1 MTKNAKNLTSKQNYI
16 YDELVIV
23 ENNLFDSQMYAEVIR
38 QYDEVSD
45 LINLDSN
52 IRERLKLP
60 QRSLVVTF
68 PFRRDDYDEVETVM
82 GYRVQHVLSMGPTK
96 GGIRYAPDVNLG
108 EVTALAILMSWK
120 SAIVGLPYGGAKGG
134 VAIDPT
140 PLSRSE
146 KQRVTR
152 RYTAELLPII
162 GVDKDI
168 PAPDLGTDEQTM
180 AWIMDT
186 YSNFV
191 GSPQPGIVTGKPA
204 SLGGSITRREST
216 GRGAVAIGVAA
227 MDKLNLKYSEST
239 IAIQGFGNVGMY
251 AALDSYERGA
261 KVIAVSDIGGAIY
274 NPKGIN
280 IPELFK
286 HMAKNVSVN
295 NFEGAEPYS
304 ESLLEINC
312 DVLIPAAVGGVITS
326 SNANDIKAKVII
338 EGANSPTTLNADKI
352 LNDSDILL
360 VPDILAN
367 AGGITASYFEW
378 VQNTQNYL
386 WKESELHEKLMDV
399 LITAFEEVWKISEKQ
414 NCDLRTAALIK
425 GIKRVAAAKLTRGL
439 FP

>member
-1 MTKNAKNLTSKQNYI
+1 MTNGDIFASH
-16 YDELVIV
+16 
-23 ENNLFDSQMYAEVIR
+23 MYNEVIR
-38 QYDEVSD
+38 QYDEVAEF
-45 LINLDSN
+45 INLDPN
-52 IRERLKLP
+52 IKERLKLP
-60 QRSLVVTF
+60 QRALTVTF
-68 PFRRDDYDEVETVM
+68 PFRRDEYEEVETVI

-134 VAIDPT
+134 VAIDPR
-140 PLSRSE
+140 PLTRAE
-146 KQRVTR
+146 KQRVR
-152 RYTAELLPII
+152 RRFTAELLPVR

-204 SLGGSITRREST
+204 SLGGSITRREAT
-216 GRGAVAIGVAA
+216 GRGAVVIAKAA
-227 MDKLNLKYSEST
+227 MDKYNKKYSDSKVVV
-239 IAIQGFGNVGMY
+239 QGFGNVGRY
-251 AALDSYERGA
+251 AALASYEEGA
-261 KVIAVSDIGGAIY
+261 KVIAVNDLKGGVY
-274 NPKGIN
+274 NEKGLN

-286 HMAKNVSVN
+286 HIAKENTVDG
-295 NFEGAEPYS
+295 FPGGDPLDS
-304 ESLLEINC
+304 EILELEC

-326 SNANDIKAKVII
+326 SNAQKIKARVIV

-352 LNDSDILL
+352 LRDNDILII
-360 VPDILAN
+360 PDILAN
-367 AGGITASYFEW
+367 AGGVTGSYFEW

-386 WKESELHEKLMDV
+386 WKEKELYEKLIDV
-399 LITAFEEVWKISEKQ
+399 LTSSFEEIWVIAEK
-414 NCDLRTAALIK
+414 NKCDLRTASLIK

>member
-1 MTKNAKNLTSKQNYI
+1 MKEKEILKLLERSGIKANFIFLDHNDRCDCHRI

-23 ENNLFDSQMYAEVIR
+23 ENNLFDSHMYKEVIR

-68 PFRRDDYDEVETVM
+68 PFRRDEYDEVETVI

-134 VAIDPT
+134 VAIDPN
-140 PLSRSE
+140 PLTRAE

-186 YSNFV
+186 YSTV
-191 GSPQPGIVTGKPA
+191 SYTHLTLPT
-204 SLGGSITRREST
+204 
-216 GRGAVAIGVAA
+216 
-227 MDKLNLKYSEST
+227 NLC
-239 IAIQGFGNVGMY
+239 V
-251 AALDSYERGA
+251 
-261 KVIAVSDIGGAIY
+261 
-274 NPKGIN
+274 
-280 IPELFK
+280 
-286 HMAKNVSVN
+286 
-295 NFEGAEPYS
+295 
-304 ESLLEINC
+304 
-312 DVLIPAAVGGVITS
+312 
-326 SNANDIKAKVII
+326 
-338 EGANSPTTLNADKI
+338 
-352 LNDSDILL
+352 
-360 VPDILAN
+360 
-367 AGGITASYFEW
+367 
-378 VQNTQNYL
+378 
-386 WKESELHEKLMDV
+386 
-399 LITAFEEVWKISEKQ
+399 
-414 NCDLRTAALIK
+414 
-425 GIKRVAAAKLTRGL
+425 
-439 FP
+439 

>member
-1 MTKNAKNLTSKQNYI
+1 
-16 YDELVIV
+16 VIV
-23 ENNLFDSQMYAEVIR
+23 DNNLFDSDMYKEVIK
-38 QYDEVSD
+38 QYESVAD
-45 LINLDSN
+45 LIDLDPN

-68 PFRRDDYDEVETVM
+68 PFRRDEYDEVETVV

-134 VAIDPT
+134 VAIDPN
-140 PLSRSE
+140 PLTRAE

-152 RYTAELLPII
+152 RYTAELIPII
-162 GVDKDI
+162 GVNKDI

-191 GSPQPGIVTGKPA
+191 GYATPGIVTGKPV
-204 SLGGSITRREST
+204 SLGGSVTRKEST
-216 GRGAVAIGVAA
+216 GRGAVAVGVAA
-227 MDKLNLKYSEST
+227 MEKIGKKIQNSKV
-239 IAIQGFGNVGMY
+239 AIQGFGNVGRY
-251 AALDSYERGA
+251 AALAAYEMGA
-261 KVIAVSDIGGAIY
+261 KVIAVSDIDGSII
-274 NPKGIN
+274 NLKGIN

-286 HMAKNVSVN
+286 YTAHNLSVKG
-295 NFEGAEPYS
+295 FPGADQLD
-304 ESLLEINC
+304 ESVLEVDC
-312 DVLIPAAVGGVITS
+312 DILIPAAIGGVITS
-326 SNANDIKAKVII
+326 SNAQKIKAKVLI
-338 EGANSPTTLNADKI
+338 EGANSPTTVNADKI
-352 LNDSDILL
+352 LRDNNVLI

-386 WKESELHEKLMDV
+386 WKEAELYEKLIDV
-399 LITAFEEVWKISEKQ
+399 MLTAFEEIWTISEKQ

>member
-1 MTKNAKNLTSKQNYI
+1 MTNPQ
-16 YDELVIV
+16 
-23 ENNLFDSQMYAEVIR
+23 LFDSHMYTEVIR
-38 QYDEVSD
+38 QYEEVAE

-52 IRERLKLP
+52 IRERLKHP
-60 QRSLVVTF
+60 QRALVVTF
-68 PFRRDDYDEVETVM
+68 PFRRDEYKEVETVV

-108 EVTALAILMSWK
+108 EVTALSILMSWK

-140 PLSRSE
+140 NLTRAE

-152 RYTAELLPII
+152 RYTAELLPVI

-204 SLGGSITRREST
+204 ALGGSVTRREAT
-216 GRGAVAIGVAA
+216 GRGAIAITEQA
-227 MDKLNLKYSEST
+227 MEKIGKHYKDST
-239 IAIQGFGNVGMY
+239 VVIQGFGNVGRY

-261 KVIAVSDIGGAIY
+261 KVIAVNDLGGGIY

-286 HMAKNVSVN
+286 HIARNRSVSG
-295 NFEGAEPYS
+295 FEGADNLS
-304 ESLLEINC
+304 EDILEIEC
-312 DVLIPAAVGGVITS
+312 DVLIPAAVGGVITT
-326 SNANDIKAKVII
+326 SNVNDIKASVVV
-338 EGANSPTTLNADKI
+338 EAANSPTTVSADKI
-352 LNDSDILL
+352 LRDNDVLII
-360 VPDILAN
+360 PDILAN
-367 AGGITASYFEW
+367 AGGVTASYFEW
-378 VQNTQNYL
+378 VQNRQNYL
-386 WKESELHEKLMDV
+386 WKEKDLYER
-399 LITAFEEVWKISEKQ
+399 LIDTMTSAFEEVWTISQK
-414 NCDLRTAALIK
+414 NKCDLRTAALIK

>member
-1 MTKNAKNLTSKQNYI
+1 M
-16 YDELVIV
+16 IV
-23 ENNLFDSQMYAEVIR
+23 DNNLFDSDMYKEVIK
-38 QYDEVSD
+38 QYESVAD
-45 LINLDSN
+45 LIDLDQN

-68 PFRRDDYDEVETVM
+68 PFRRDEYDEVETVV

-134 VAIDPT
+134 VAIDPN
-140 PLSRSE
+140 PLTRAE

-152 RYTAELLPII
+152 RYTAELIPII
-162 GVDKDI
+162 GVNKDI

-191 GSPQPGIVTGKPA
+191 GYATPGIVTGKPA
-204 SLGGSITRREST
+204 SLGGSVTRKEST
-216 GRGAVAIGVAA
+216 GRGAVAVGVAA
-227 MDKLNLKYSEST
+227 MEKIGKKIQNSKV
-239 IAIQGFGNVGMY
+239 AIQGFGNVGRY
-251 AALDSYERGA
+251 AALAAYEMGA
-261 KVIAVSDIGGAIY
+261 KIIAVSDIDGSII
-274 NPKGIN
+274 NEKGIN

-286 HMAKNVSVN
+286 HTAHNLSVKG
-295 NFEGAEPYS
+295 FPGADQLE
-304 ESLLEINC
+304 ESVLEVDC
-312 DVLIPAAVGGVITS
+312 DILIPAAVGGVITS
-326 SNANDIKAKVII
+326 SNAQKIKAKVLI
-338 EGANSPTTLNADKI
+338 EGANSPTTVNADKI
-352 LNDSDILL
+352 LRDNGVLI

-386 WKESELHEKLMDV
+386 WKEAELYEKLIDV
-399 LITAFEEVWKISEKQ
+399 MLTAFEEIWNISEKQ

>member
-1 MTKNAKNLTSKQNYI
+1 
-16 YDELVIV
+16 VIV
-23 ENNLFDSQMYAEVIR
+23 DNNLFDSDMYKEVIK
-38 QYDEVSD
+38 QYESVAD
-45 LINLDSN
+45 LIDLDPN

-68 PFRRDDYDEVETVM
+68 PFRRDEYVEVETVV

-134 VAIDPT
+134 VAIDPN
-140 PLSRSE
+140 PLTRAE

-152 RYTAELLPII
+152 RYTAELIPII
-162 GVDKDI
+162 GVNKDI

-191 GSPQPGIVTGKPA
+191 GYATPGIVTGKPV
-204 SLGGSITRREST
+204 SLGGSVTRKEST
-216 GRGAVAIGVAA
+216 GRGAVAVGVAA
-227 MDKLNLKYSEST
+227 MEKIGKKIQNSKV
-239 IAIQGFGNVGMY
+239 AIQGFGNVGRY
-251 AALDSYERGA
+251 AALAAYEMGA
-261 KVIAVSDIGGAIY
+261 KVIAVSDIDGSII
-274 NPKGIN
+274 NLKGIN

-286 HMAKNVSVN
+286 YTAHNLSVKG
-295 NFEGAEPYS
+295 FPGADQLD
-304 ESLLEINC
+304 ESVLEVDC
-312 DVLIPAAVGGVITS
+312 DILIPAAIGGVITS
-326 SNANDIKAKVII
+326 SNAQKIKAKVLI
-338 EGANSPTTLNADKI
+338 EGANSPTTVNADKI
-352 LNDSDILL
+352 LRDNNVLI

-386 WKESELHEKLMDV
+386 WKEAELYEKLIDV
-399 LITAFEEVWKISEKQ
+399 MLTAFEEIWTISEKQ

>member
-1 MTKNAKNLTSKQNYI
+1 M
-16 YDELVIV
+16 IV

-227 MDKLNLKYSEST
+227 MDKLNLKYSDST

-295 NFEGAEPYS
+295 NFDGAERYP
-304 ESLLEINC
+304 ESILEINC

-326 SNANDIKAKVII
+326 SNARNIKAKVII

-352 LNDSDILL
+352 LKDSDILL

>member
-1 MTKNAKNLTSKQNYI
+1 MTNPQ
-16 YDELVIV
+16 
-23 ENNLFDSQMYAEVIR
+23 LFDSHMYTEVIR
-38 QYDEVSD
+38 QYEEVAE

-52 IRERLKLP
+52 IRERLKHP
-60 QRSLVVTF
+60 QRALVVTF
-68 PFRRDDYDEVETVM
+68 PFRRDEYEEVETVV

-108 EVTALAILMSWK
+108 EVTALSILMSWK

-140 PLSRSE
+140 NLTRAE

-152 RYTAELLPII
+152 RYTAELLPVI

-204 SLGGSITRREST
+204 SLGGSVTRREAT
-216 GRGAVAIGVAA
+216 GRGAIAITEQA
-227 MDKLNLKYSEST
+227 MEKIGKHYKDST
-239 IAIQGFGNVGMY
+239 VVIQGFGNVGRY

-261 KVIAVSDIGGAIY
+261 KVIAVNDLGGGIY

-286 HMAKNVSVN
+286 HIARNRSVSG
-295 NFEGAEPYS
+295 FEGADNLS
-304 ESLLEINC
+304 EDILEIEC
-312 DVLIPAAVGGVITS
+312 DVLIPAAVGGVITT
-326 SNANDIKAKVII
+326 SNVNDIKASVVV
-338 EGANSPTTLNADKI
+338 EAANSPTTVSADKI
-352 LNDSDILL
+352 LRDNDVLII
-360 VPDILAN
+360 PDILAN
-367 AGGITASYFEW
+367 AGGVTASYFEW
-378 VQNTQNYL
+378 VQNRQNYL
-386 WKESELHEKLMDV
+386 WKEKDLYER
-399 LITAFEEVWKISEKQ
+399 LIDTMTSAFEEVWTISQK
-414 NCDLRTAALIK
+414 NKCDLRTAALIK

>member
-1 MTKNAKNLTSKQNYI
+1 
-16 YDELVIV
+16 
-23 ENNLFDSQMYAEVIR
+23 MYKEVIK
-38 QYDEVSD
+38 QYESVAD
-45 LINLDSN
+45 LIDLDPN

-68 PFRRDDYDEVETVM
+68 PFRRDEYDEVETVV

-120 SAIVGLPYGGAKGG
+120 SAIVGFPYGGAKGG
-134 VAIDPT
+134 VAIDPN
-140 PLSRSE
+140 PLTRAE

-152 RYTAELLPII
+152 RYTAELIPII
-162 GVDKDI
+162 GVNKDI

-191 GSPQPGIVTGKPA
+191 GYATPGIVTGKPV
-204 SLGGSITRREST
+204 SLGGSVTRKEST
-216 GRGAVAIGVAA
+216 GRGAVAVGVAA
-227 MDKLNLKYSEST
+227 MEKIGKKIQNSKV
-239 IAIQGFGNVGMY
+239 AIQGFGNVGRY
-251 AALDSYERGA
+251 AALAAYEMGA
-261 KVIAVSDIGGAIY
+261 KVIAVSDIDGSII
-274 NPKGIN
+274 NLKGIN

-286 HMAKNVSVN
+286 YTAHNLSVKG
-295 NFEGAEPYS
+295 FPGADQLD
-304 ESLLEINC
+304 ESVLEVDC
-312 DVLIPAAVGGVITS
+312 DILIPAAIGGVITS
-326 SNANDIKAKVII
+326 SNAQKIKAKVLI
-338 EGANSPTTLNADKI
+338 EGANSPTTVNADKI
-352 LNDSDILL
+352 LRDNNVLI

-386 WKESELHEKLMDV
+386 WKEAELYEKLIDV
-399 LITAFEEVWKISEKQ
+399 MLTAFEEIWTISEKQ

>member
-1 MTKNAKNLTSKQNYI
+1 MIEK
-16 YDELVIV
+16 
-23 ENNLFDSQMYAEVIR
+23 NNLFESPMYNEVIR
-38 QYDEVSD
+38 QYEQVADIID
-45 LINLDSN
+45 LDPN

-68 PFRRDDYDEVETVM
+68 PFRRDDYDEVETVI

-96 GGIRYAPDVNLG
+96 GGIRYSPDVTLG

-140 PLSRSE
+140 PLTRSE

-191 GSPQPGIVTGKPA
+191 GYAQPGIVTGKPV
-204 SLGGSITRREST
+204 SLGGSITRREAT
-216 GRGAVAIGVAA
+216 GRGAVAIGKAA
-227 MDKLNLKYSEST
+227 MEKIGMKFEAST
-239 IAIQGFGNVGMY
+239 IAIQGFGNVGKY
-251 AALDSYERGA
+251 AALAAFELGA
-261 KVIAVSDIGGAIY
+261 KVVAVNDLGGSIT
-274 NPKGIN
+274 NKKGLN

-286 HMAKNVSVN
+286 HIAKNSSVKD
-295 NFEGAEPYS
+295 FEGGNNS
-304 ESLLEINC
+304 EEDIIETDC
-312 DVLIPAAVGGVITS
+312 DILIPAAVGGVITS
-326 SNANDIKAKVII
+326 HNVNNVKAKVII
-338 EGANSPTTLNADKI
+338 EGANSPTTVNADNI
-352 LNDSDILL
+352 LSENGVLII
-360 VPDILAN
+360 PDVLAN

-378 VQNTQNYL
+378 VQNKQMYL
-386 WKESELHEKLMDV
+386 WKESELHERLIDV
-399 LITAFEEVWKISEKQ
+399 LLTSFEEVWAISKNQ

-425 GIKRVAAAKLTRGL
+425 GIKRVAASKLTRGL

>member
-1 MTKNAKNLTSKQNYI
+1 
-16 YDELVIV
+16 
-23 ENNLFDSQMYAEVIR
+23 MYKEVIK
-38 QYDEVSD
+38 QYESVAD
-45 LINLDSN
+45 LIDLDPN

-68 PFRRDDYDEVETVM
+68 PFRRDEYDEVETVV

-134 VAIDPT
+134 VAIDPN
-140 PLSRSE
+140 PLTRAE

-152 RYTAELLPII
+152 RYTAELIPII
-162 GVDKDI
+162 GVNKDI

-191 GSPQPGIVTGKPA
+191 GYATPGIVTGKPA
-204 SLGGSITRREST
+204 SLGGSVTRKEST
-216 GRGAVAIGVAA
+216 GRGAVAVGVAA
-227 MDKLNLKYSEST
+227 MEKIGKKIQNSKV
-239 IAIQGFGNVGMY
+239 AIQGFGNVGRY
-251 AALDSYERGA
+251 AALAAYEMGA
-261 KVIAVSDIGGAIY
+261 KIIAVSDIDGSII
-274 NPKGIN
+274 NEKGIN

-286 HMAKNVSVN
+286 HTAHNLSVKG
-295 NFEGAEPYS
+295 FPGADQLE
-304 ESLLEINC
+304 ESVLEVDC
-312 DVLIPAAVGGVITS
+312 DILIPAAVGGVITS
-326 SNANDIKAKVII
+326 SNAQKIKAKVLI
-338 EGANSPTTLNADKI
+338 EGANSPTTVNADKI
-352 LNDSDILL
+352 LRDNGVLI

-386 WKESELHEKLMDV
+386 WKEAELYEKLIDV
-399 LITAFEEVWKISEKQ
+399 MLTAFEEIWTISEKQ

-425 GIKRVAAAKLTRGL
+425 GVKRVAAAKLTRGL